1 MIILNNIILLRLKN
15 LFLDNLDL
23 KNLFILIINYI
34 EFYLLLHLAFNLILS
49 INFLIYYFIFHI
61 LV

>member
-34 EFYLLLHLAFNLILS
+34 VFYLLLHLAFNLILS
-49 INFLIYYFIFHI
+49 INFLIYSFIFHI

>member
-34 EFYLLLHLAFNLILS
+34 EFYLK
-49 INFLIYYFIFHI
+49 
-61 LV
+61 

>member
-34 EFYLLLHLAFNLILS
+34 EFY
-49 INFLIYYFIFHI
+49 
-61 LV
+61 